1 MAGRAPLPCGPPTGS
16 SELPRHPVHSCGRHH
31 PGVQPCA
38 ITRSGRSLDPE
49 GWGQG
54 QAQHT
59 LQPEGLGLR
68 AQSGTLY
75 TQLQPAGRAP
85 VCPRPTLR
93 APVNPPPSRPPTH
106 SPSHCTRPP
115 PLVRPHLPAPPR
127 PPPPAHTAP
136 SRVHQLSSEVPATW
150 GQVSSRRYLHPR
162 RWQRP
167 RPVCL
172 ESPLWSLLGEQAGGR
187 GPLATLALTRGWVG

>member
-1 MAGRAPLPCGPPTGS
+1 MSPPCGPPTGR
-16 SELPRHPVHSCGRHH
+16 SELPRHPVHSRGRHH

-38 ITRSGRSLDPE
+38 IIRSGRSLGPE

-54 QAQHT
+54 QAQHA
-59 LQPEGLGLR
+59 LQPEGLASLR
-68 AQSGTLY
+68 AQGGTLS
-75 TQLQPAGRAP
+75 TQLQPASRAP
-85 VCPRPTLR
+85 VCPRPTIR
-93 APVNPPPSRPPTH
+93 GPVNPPPSRAPPH

-115 PLVRPHLPAPPR
+115 LLVRPAFPPHPIHL
-127 PPPPAHTAP
+127 PPAHTAP
-136 SRVHQLSSEVPATW
+136 SRVHRLSSEAPATW

-162 RWQRP
+162 RWERP

-172 ESPLWSLLGEQAGGR
+172 ESPLWSPPGERAGGR